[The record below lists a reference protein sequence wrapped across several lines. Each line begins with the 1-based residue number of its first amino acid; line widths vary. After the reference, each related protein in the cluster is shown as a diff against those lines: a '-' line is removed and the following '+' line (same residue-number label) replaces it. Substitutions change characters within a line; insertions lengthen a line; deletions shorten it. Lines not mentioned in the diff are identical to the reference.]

1 MGILPGIAKANGRI
15 TNEFLYDAEK
25 DTALAEPD
33 SNRKIRAII
42 QLNRTG
48 FVGESIF

>member
-33 SNRKIRAII
+33 SNRKYE
-42 QLNRTG
+42 QLSNPRM
-48 FVGESIF
+48 EQ

>member
-42 QLNRTG
+42 QPTNG
-48 FVGESIF
+48 AIMVKEI